1 MYMRTYKIEWKGEG
15 ERGGKCTG
23 TIYSINN
30 SSRNNIDTRYRVVM
44 YVAHLK
50 RKI

>member
-1 MYMRTYKIEWKGEG
+1 MSVYTRYSRREG
-15 ERGGKCTG
+15 VRGGKCGVT
-23 TIYSINN
+23 TIY

-50 RKI
+50 HKI